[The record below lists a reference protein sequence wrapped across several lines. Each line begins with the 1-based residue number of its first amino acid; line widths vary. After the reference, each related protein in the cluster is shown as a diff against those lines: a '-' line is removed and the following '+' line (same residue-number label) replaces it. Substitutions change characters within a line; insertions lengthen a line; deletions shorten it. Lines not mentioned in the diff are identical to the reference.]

1 MKKIIIKIKII
12 IIMVKMM
19 ILLDLLDEGV
29 EVFCGQF
36 FEFDFTAVRDGE
48 EDARVDYIRVD

>member
-29 EVFCGQF
+29 EVFCG
-36 FEFDFTAVRDGE
+36 
-48 EDARVDYIRVD
+48 